1 MKTITEEL
9 KNNWKYAHPVLKIAY
24 TIEDWIENIGL
35 NLKRYVN
42 FLTEILLHKQIH
54 KGGV

>member
-35 NLKRYVN
+35 NLKRYVTAPSYIGPN
-42 FLTEILLHKQIH
+42 IT
-54 KGGV
+54 